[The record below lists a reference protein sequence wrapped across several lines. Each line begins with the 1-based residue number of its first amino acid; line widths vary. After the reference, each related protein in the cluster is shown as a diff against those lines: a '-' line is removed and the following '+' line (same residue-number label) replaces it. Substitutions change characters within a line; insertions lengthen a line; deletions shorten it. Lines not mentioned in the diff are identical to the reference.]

1 MKYLRDSGIKKF
13 EELEWGRFW
22 DPETFDF
29 LQDTFVDFL
38 HPIDMGK
45 KAVSRNVKS
54 GTNMMVFYEIEIPFS
69 DNNLSSL
76 NSLIMDIDDC
86 INRIKI
92 ELPDM
97 SYNVKLLKDNIKL
110 TIWNR

>member
-22 DPETFDF
+22 NPETFDF

-54 GTNMMVFYEIEIPFS
+54 GTNMMVFYEIEIPFNG
-69 DNNLSSL
+69 NNLSDL
-76 NSLIMDIDDC
+76 NNLIMDIENC

-92 ELPDM
+92 ELPNM

>member
-1 MKYLRDSGIKKF
+1 MNIKKF

-22 DPETFDF
+22 NKETFDF

-38 HPIDMGK
+38 HPIDMSK
-45 KAVSRNVKS
+45 KAVSKNVKS
-54 GTNMMVFYEIEIPFS
+54 GTNMMISYEIEIPFQG
-69 DNNLSSL
+69 NNLSDL
-76 NSLIMDIDDC
+76 NNLIMDIEDC

-92 ELPDM
+92 ELPNIV
-97 SYNVKLLKDNIKL
+97 YNTKLLKDNIKL